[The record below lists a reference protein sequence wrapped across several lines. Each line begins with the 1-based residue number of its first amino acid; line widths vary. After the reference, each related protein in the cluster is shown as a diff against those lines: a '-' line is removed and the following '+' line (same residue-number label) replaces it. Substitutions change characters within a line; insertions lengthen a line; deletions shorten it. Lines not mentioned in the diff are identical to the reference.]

1 MKKSVFEIIPDYY
14 YFKKDFIDS
23 VAIIKDPN
31 MASIFDLDKPVDIE
45 HSEFLK
51 NDFPKGQLIP
61 LELAVKKYLEGKKP
75 KTSII
80 YKEAVDY
87 INSLDSPLETL
98 CYTNKRTRTEK
109 MIWIILF
116 VVQLIYTFIFF
127 LISSSW
133 ITSLIAFA
141 TFPFVL
147 FVIFLM
153 LVNDEPL
160 HYGGGDRMIEVLFP
174 EKHRKTKDFELF
186 ISILEKYSFNNIP
199 DIALFI
205 FIDESSHFYPSRYRY
220 EFNVTYDL
228 FNRVKTFALESFLA
242 ADQREDEK
250 ALEKIISPMVQDI
263 LNESVEKHQEFKKI
277 EREFEDIQDKQLSSK
292 IEIDLE
298 VYDNRMFKFEQTK
311 EKRF

>member
-61 LELAVKKYLEGKKP
+61 LELAVKKYLENKKP

>member
-14 YFKKDFIDS
+14 YLKKES
-23 VAIIKDPN
+23 VQITKDPS
-31 MASIFDLDKPVDIE
+31 MASIYDLDKSVDIDY
-45 HSEFLK
+45 SEFLK
-51 NDFPKGQLIP
+51 EEFPKGQLIP
-61 LELAVKKYLEGKKP
+61 LELAVKNYLEGKKLKP
-75 KTSII
+75 SVI

-98 CYTNKRTRTEK
+98 CYTNKRTRAEK
-109 MIWIILF
+109 MIWVILL
-116 VVQLIYTFIFF
+116 VAQLICTFIFF
-127 LISSSW
+127 LITLSW
-133 ITSLIAFA
+133 VTALITFA
-141 TFPFVL
+141 IFPFVL

-153 LVNDEPL
+153 LVNDEAL
-160 HYGGGDRMIEVLFP
+160 HYGERDRIIEVLFP
-174 EKHRKTKDFELF
+174 DKHRKTKDFELF
-186 ISILEKYSFNNIP
+186 ISILEKYSFSNIP
-199 DIALFI
+199 DIELFC
-205 FIDESSHFYPSRYRY
+205 FIDESSRFYPSRYRY

-228 FNRVKTFALESFLA
+228 FNRVKTFALESFLG

-298 VYDNRMFKFEQTK
+298 VYNNRMFKFEQTK

>member
-14 YFKKDFIDS
+14 YLKKDFKDS

-31 MASIFDLDKPVDIE
+31 VASIFDLDKPVDIE

-51 NDFPKGQLIP
+51 KDFPKGQLIP
-61 LELAVKKYLEGKKP
+61 LELAVKNYLEGKKP
-75 KTSII
+75 KPSVI

-98 CYTNKRTRTEK
+98 CYTNKRTRAEK
-109 MIWIILF
+109 MIWVILL
-116 VVQLIYTFIFF
+116 VAQLICTFIFF
-127 LISSSW
+127 LITLSW
-133 ITSLIAFA
+133 VTALITFA
-141 TFPFVL
+141 IFPFVL

-153 LVNDEPL
+153 LVNDEAL
-160 HYGGGDRMIEVLFP
+160 HYGERDRIIEVLFP
-174 EKHRKTKDFELF
+174 DKHRKTKDFELF
-186 ISILEKYSFNNIP
+186 ISILEKYRFNNIP

-205 FIDESSHFYPSRYRY
+205 FIDESSRFYPSRYRY

-250 ALEKIISPMVQDI
+250 ALEKIISPMVHDI
-263 LNESVEKHQEFKKI
+263 LNESVEKYQEFKKI
-277 EREFEDIQDKQLSSK
+277 ELEFEETQKKQLK
-292 IEIDLE
+292 KQIDTDLE
-298 VYDNRMFKFEQTK
+298 VYDKRMFKNE
-311 EKRF
+311 